1 MKKNTVI
8 VQFTRYFE
16 EFGFEDCDTK
26 EFDNLKDAYQLYC
39 EIEETKED
47 RFLQLWFNGDRIL

>member
-1 MKKNTVI
+1 MTYT

-26 EFDNLKDAYQLYC
+26 EFDNLKEASAFYQ
-39 EIEETKED
+39 ENIND
-47 RFLQLWFNGDRIL
+47 VNVQLWAGKDRLH